1 MTNYIIITGTSRGLG
16 EAISMNLLK
25 HGNHLFCISRSE
37 NSKLVEGAKNK
48 GVSLDYFQQ
57 DLGNLG
63 KIEEL
68 FEKIFKKIDLNSA
81 SSISLI
87 NNAGVLAPI
96 STADK
101 YNSDEVAKN
110 INVNLTAPI
119 LTTGLF
125 IKHTADLDVEKRVI
139 NISSGAANKAYHGW
153 GPYCASKAG
162 LNIFSKCAN
171 LEQKTRKYPVKLFS
185 IAPGVIDTEMQAGI
199 RNTKKDDF
207 VDLERFIAYKEDGKL
222 MPPDFVAKKII
233 KLLTINKFESGEFIE
248 IEEIE

>member
-1 MTNYIIITGTSRGLG
+1 MINYIIITGTSRGLG
-16 EAISMNLLK
+16 EAISMNLIQPE
-25 HGNHLFCISRSE
+25 NHLFCISRSA
-37 NSKLVEGAKNK
+37 NSRLVEGAKNK
-48 GVSLDYFQQ
+48 GVSLDYFQR
-57 DLGNLG
+57 DLSESS
-63 KIEEL
+63 KTEEL
-68 FEKIFKKIDLNSA
+68 FEKIFKKIDFDAVN
-81 SSISLI
+81 SISLI

-96 STADK
+96 SVADK
-101 YNSDEVAKN
+101 YNSEEVARN
-110 INVNLTAPI
+110 IDINLTAPI

-125 IKHTADLDVEKRVI
+125 IKNTNHLNIEKRII

-162 LNIFSKCAN
+162 LNIFSKCVS

-185 IAPGVIDTEMQAGI
+185 VAPGVIDTEMQAGI

-222 MPPDFVAKKII
+222 MPPDSVAKKII

-248 IEEIE
+248 IEELE

>member
-1 MTNYIIITGTSRGLG
+1 MTHYIIITGTSRGLG
-16 EAISMNLLK
+16 EAISMNLIQP
-25 HGNHLFCISRSE
+25 GNHLFCISRSE
-37 NSKLVEGAKNK
+37 NLQLVESAKNK
-48 GVSLDYFQQ
+48 GVSLDYFQH
-57 DLGNLG
+57 DLSESDN
-63 KIEEL
+63 IEEL
-68 FEKIFKKIDLNSA
+68 FEKLFKKIDFDSTE
-81 SSISLI
+81 SISLI

-96 STADK
+96 SVADK
-101 YNSDEVAKN
+101 YHRDEVAKN
-110 INVNLTAPI
+110 IAVNLTAPI

-125 IKHTADLDVEKRVI
+125 IKHTTNLNVEKRVI

-162 LNIFSKCAN
+162 LNIFSKCVN
-171 LEQKTRKYPVKLFS
+171 LEQKTRKHPVKLFPV
-185 IAPGVIDTEMQAGI
+185 APGVIDTEMQAGI

-233 KLLTINKFESGEFIE
+233 QLLTINKFESGEFIE

>member
-16 EAISMNLLK
+16 EAISMNLIQL
-25 HGNHLFCISRSE
+25 GNHLFCISRSA
-37 NSKLVEGAKNK
+37 NSTLVESAKNE

-57 DLGNLG
+57 DLSESN

-68 FEKIFKKIDLNSA
+68 FKKIFKKIDFDAA

-96 STADK
+96 SVADK
-101 YNSDEVAKN
+101 YSADAVIRN
-110 INVNLTAPI
+110 IDINLTAPI

-125 IKHTADLDVEKRVI
+125 IRYTSDLGIEKRII

-162 LNIFSKCAN
+162 LNIFSKCAS

-185 IAPGVIDTEMQAGI
+185 VAPGVIDTEMQAGI
-199 RNTKKDDF
+199 RNTKKDNF
-207 VDLERFIAYKEDGKL
+207 VDLERFIAYKEGGKL
-222 MPPDFVAKKII
+222 MPPDSVAKKII
-233 KLLTINKFESGEFIE
+233 KLLTIKKFESGEFIE
-248 IEEIE
+248 IEELE